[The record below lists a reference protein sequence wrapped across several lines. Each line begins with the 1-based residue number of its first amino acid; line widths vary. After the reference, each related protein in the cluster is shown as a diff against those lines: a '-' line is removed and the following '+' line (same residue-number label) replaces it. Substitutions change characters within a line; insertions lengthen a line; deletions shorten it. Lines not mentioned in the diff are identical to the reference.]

1 MTQAAFTNEV
11 GASGPLQG
19 LLIRER
25 VAVSVK
31 VSSKKRMLEEL
42 AELLSRQLPGM
53 DQHTVFSTLTE
64 RERLGSTGIGQ
75 GVALPHGRLNGIQE
89 PIAAALKLHQPLH
102 FDAIDDLP
110 ITMVIGLLVPAEA
123 TDQHLR
129 ILSDLAGA
137 FSDGSFRRAVG
148 DASDADTLFG
158 LLT

>member
-11 GASGPLQG
+11 DASGPLQG

-64 RERLGSTGIGQ
+64 RERLGSTGIGHGLIWSPIGAVELHSAPGERIAE
-75 GVALPHGRLNGIQE
+75 GVFQPHCEGRRLG
-89 PIAAALKLHQPLH
+89 
-102 FDAIDDLP
+102 
-110 ITMVIGLLVPAEA
+110 
-123 TDQHLR
+123 
-129 ILSDLAGA
+129 
-137 FSDGSFRRAVG
+137 
-148 DASDADTLFG
+148 
-158 LLT
+158 

>member
-11 GASGPLQG
+11 NASGPLQG

-64 RERLGSTGIGQ
+64 RERLGF
-75 GVALPHGRLNGIQE
+75 
-89 PIAAALKLHQPLH
+89 AA
-102 FDAIDDLP
+102 
-110 ITMVIGLLVPAEA
+110 TVAEA
-123 TDQHLR
+123 QHA
-129 ILSDLAGA
+129 AGRDA
-137 FSDGSFRRAVG
+137 TLDPALQQSSHPAPTLQAAEAAVKV
-148 DASDADTLFG
+148 L
-158 LLT
+158 